1 MGGGQCLEVG
11 LVHQA
16 EGTDDGHVELLHHQP
31 RRHGGEGALEGLVH
45 EERHED
51 VVHVV
56 PQGDLVT
63 TQFVGGGKELLA
75 TVPRAEEAWRL
86 ARVGRGVELRLT
98 QDKGHSPLLAKR
110 AQVIG
115 IDTIRNITHGHVDGG
130 QREARTVDTRTTS
143 QKLRQGKRVLAAR
156 KAYEKPV
163 AILNEAIVHD
173 TLHQTP
179 LDAEHQLLFFRPFCH
194 NLRFAGAKV
203 VQKNE
208 LRKKRRREGTLFGIN
223 SYLWTQ
229 MTYDF
234 HI

>member
-1 MGGGQCLEVG
+1 M
-11 LVHQA
+11 
-16 EGTDDGHVELLHHQP
+16 VEKAPWKVWFMRSHQP

-56 PQGDLVT
+56 PQGDLIT
-63 TQFVGGGKELLA
+63 TQFVGNGKELL
-75 TVPRAEEAWRL
+75 T
-86 ARVGRGVELRLT
+86 T
-98 QDKGHSPLLAKR
+98 
-110 AQVIG
+110 VIG

-156 KAYEKPV
+156 KAYEKAV
-163 AILNEAIVHD
+163 AVLNEAIVHD

-179 LDAEHQLLFFRPFCH
+179 LNAEHQLLFFRPFCH

-208 LRKKRRREGTLFGIN
+208 LRKKRRREGILFGIN